1 MSKKIFIITGESSGD
16 KIASLVIKKLKE
28 KNPEIEFLA
37 IGGDC
42 IKLQGISCVFDIKD
56 IAFMGFFDVFRNIFL
71 IKRKIQIFFFFS
83 FYFAFYFH
91 FSFLHFYFPFYYC
104 NIRKILFFVSYVT
117 ICYDSVTICYGKV
130 TILLRF
136 CQIYSPNNIQ
146 KST

>member
-56 IAFMGFFDVFRNIFL
+56 ITFMGFFDVLRNIFL
-71 IKRKIQIFFFFS
+71 IKRKIDLTVKKILKFNPDIIFSIDAPDFS
-83 FYFAFYFH
+83 FRI
-91 FSFLHFYFPFYYC
+91 LK
-104 NIRKILFFVSYVT
+104 KI
-117 ICYDSVTICYGKV
+117 K
-130 TILLRF
+130 
-136 CQIYSPNNIQ
+136 
-146 KST
+146 K